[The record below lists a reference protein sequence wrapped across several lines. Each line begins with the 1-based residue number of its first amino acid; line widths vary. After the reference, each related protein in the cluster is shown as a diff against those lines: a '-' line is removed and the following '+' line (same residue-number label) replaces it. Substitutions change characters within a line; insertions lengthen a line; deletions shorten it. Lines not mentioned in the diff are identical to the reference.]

1 MFDKIK
7 GFIQA
12 HKAKAAVAASTV
24 LAVPALTSVTAF
36 AADDNL
42 EAGIITNPVQTVD
55 LWTTLT
61 GGVSTFFNGIL
72 VPVASF
78 CTTNGICLMFLT
90 VTFIKLGVGVLK
102 KTISAFGRGR

>member
-1 MFDKIK
+1 MFEIVK

-24 LAVPALTSVTAF
+24 LTVPVLTSVTAF
-36 AADDNL
+36 ADDQQ
-42 EAGIITNPVQTVD
+42 AGIITNPVQTVD
-55 LWTTLT
+55 MWSTIT

-72 VPVASF
+72 VPVTSF
-78 CTTNGICLMFLT
+78 CTTNGICLLFLT